1 MLSILLQTENLN
13 NLTESV
19 NKVTDS
25 SIRIA
30 QAANDF
36 GALRVAFGVFMIFII
51 IIVILF
57 IWQIFVLSGKLNTI
71 YGAAVKTTEYFET
84 SAEGDIGPSQAQ
96 VIVRRNFN
104 SWSQAI
110 KYYILRIRL
119 ENHIDDKDKIKVK
132 IDRLVRNEFSELT
145 TYLSNFKCNK
155 KVLSFIVEDDD
166 IQMIEDFIFE
176 QVYIPKND
184 FTISN
189 MDQSTSIFI
198 NGLKLSYIKKI
209 PQWENW

>member
-25 SIRIA
+25 SIKIA

-57 IWQIFVLSGKLNTI
+57 IWQIFVLSGKLNII

-104 SWSQAI
+104 SLSQAI

-119 ENHIDDKDKIKVK
+119 ENHIDDKNKIKVK

-209 PQWENW
+209 PQ

>member
-71 YGAAVKTTEYFET
+71 YGAAIKTTEYFET

-104 SWSQAI
+104 SLSQAI

-119 ENHIDDKDKIKVK
+119 ENHIDDRDKIKIK

-155 KVLSFIVEDDD
+155 RVLSFIVEDDD
-166 IQMIEDFIFE
+166 IQMVEDFILE
-176 QVYIPKND
+176 QVYIPKGD

-209 PQWENW
+209 PQ

>member
-36 GALRVAFGVFMIFII
+36 GALRVVFGVFMIFII

-104 SWSQAI
+104 SLSQAI

-132 IDRLVRNEFSELT
+132 IDRLVRNEFSELI

-209 PQWENW
+209 PQ

>member
-57 IWQIFVLSGKLNTI
+57 IWQIFVLSGKLNII

-96 VIVRRNFN
+96 LIVRRNFN
-104 SWSQAI
+104 SLSQAI

-209 PQWENW
+209 PQ

>member
-104 SWSQAI
+104 SLSQAI

-155 KVLSFIVEDDD
+155 KVLSFIIEDDD

-176 QVYIPKND
+176 QVYTPKND

-209 PQWENW
+209 PQ

>member
-84 SAEGDIGPSQAQ
+84 SAEGNIGPSQAQ

-104 SWSQAI
+104 SLSQAI

-119 ENHIDDKDKIKVK
+119 ENHIDDKNKIKVK

-166 IQMIEDFIFE
+166 IQMVEDFIFE

-209 PQWENW
+209 PQ

>member
-84 SAEGDIGPSQAQ
+84 SAEGDVGPSQAQ

-104 SWSQAI
+104 SLSQAI

-119 ENHIDDKDKIKVK
+119 ENHIDDKNKIKVK

-145 TYLSNFKCNK
+145 TYLSNFRCNE

-166 IQMIEDFIFE
+166 IQMVEDFIFE

-209 PQWENW
+209 PQ

>member
-104 SWSQAI
+104 SLSQAI
-110 KYYILRIRL
+110 KYYILTIRL
-119 ENHIDDKDKIKVK
+119 ENHIDDKNKIKVK
-132 IDRLVRNEFSELT
+132 IDRLVRNEFSELI

-209 PQWENW
+209 PQ

>member
-36 GALRVAFGVFMIFII
+36 GALRVVFGVFMIFII

-57 IWQIFVLSGKLNTI
+57 IWQIFVLSGKLNII

-104 SWSQAI
+104 SLSQAI

-119 ENHIDDKDKIKVK
+119 ENHIDDKNKIKVK

-155 KVLSFIVEDDD
+155 RVLSFIIEDDD
-166 IQMIEDFIFE
+166 IQMVEDFIFE

-209 PQWENW
+209 PQ

>member
-84 SAEGDIGPSQAQ
+84 SAEGDVGPSQAQ

-104 SWSQAI
+104 SLSQAT

-119 ENHIDDKDKIKVK
+119 ENHIDDKNKIKVK
-132 IDRLVRNEFSELT
+132 INRLVRNEFSELT
-145 TYLSNFKCNK
+145 TYLSNFKCNE

-166 IQMIEDFIFE
+166 IQMVEDFIFE
-176 QVYIPKND
+176 QVYIPKNN

-209 PQWENW
+209 PQ

>member
-30 QAANDF
+30 QAVNDF

-57 IWQIFVLSGKLNTI
+57 VWQIFILSGKLNII

-104 SWSQAI
+104 SLSQAI

-209 PQWENW
+209 PQ

>member
-104 SWSQAI
+104 SLSQAI

-119 ENHIDDKDKIKVK
+119 ENHIDDKNKIKVK
-132 IDRLVRNEFSELT
+132 IDRLVRNEFSELI

-166 IQMIEDFIFE
+166 IQMVENFIFE

-209 PQWENW
+209 PQ

>member
-71 YGAAVKTTEYFET
+71 YGAAIKTTEYFET

-104 SWSQAI
+104 SLSQVI

-119 ENHIDDKDKIKVK
+119 ENHIDDRDRIKIK

-145 TYLSNFKCNK
+145 TYLSNFKCNE

-166 IQMIEDFIFE
+166 IQMVEDFIFE

-209 PQWENW
+209 PQ

>member
-1 MLSILLQTENLN
+1 MLSILFQTENLN

-96 VIVRRNFN
+96 IIVRRNFN
-104 SWSQAI
+104 SLSQAI

-119 ENHIDDKDKIKVK
+119 ENHIDDENKIRVK
-132 IDRLVRNEFSELT
+132 IDMLVRNEFSELT

-209 PQWENW
+209 PQ

>member
-96 VIVRRNFN
+96 IIVRRNFN
-104 SWSQAI
+104 SLSQAI

-119 ENHIDDKDKIKVK
+119 ENHIDDKNKIKVK
-132 IDRLVRNEFSELT
+132 IDMLVRNEFSELT

-209 PQWENW
+209 PQ

>member
-104 SWSQAI
+104 SLSQAI

-119 ENHIDDKDKIKVK
+119 ENHIDDKNRIKVK

-166 IQMIEDFIFE
+166 IQMVEDFIFE

-209 PQWENW
+209 PQ

>member
-96 VIVRRNFN
+96 IIVRRNFN
-104 SWSQAI
+104 SLSQAI
-110 KYYILRIRL
+110 KYYILRIRI
-119 ENHIDDKDKIKVK
+119 ENHIDDKNKIKVK

-145 TYLSNFKCNK
+145 TYLSNFKCNE

-166 IQMIEDFIFE
+166 IQMVEDFIFE

-209 PQWENW
+209 PQ

>member
-1 MLSILLQTENLN
+1 MLSILLQTENPN

-71 YGAAVKTTEYFET
+71 YGAAIKTTEYFET

-104 SWSQAI
+104 SLSQAI

-119 ENHIDDKDKIKVK
+119 ENHIDDRDRIKIK

-145 TYLSNFKCNK
+145 TYLSNFKCNER
-155 KVLSFIVEDDD
+155 VLSFIVEDDD
-166 IQMIEDFIFE
+166 IQMVEDFILE
-176 QVYIPKND
+176 QVYIPKDD

-209 PQWENW
+209 PQ

>member
-96 VIVRRNFN
+96 IIVRRNFN
-104 SWSQAI
+104 SLSQAI

-119 ENHIDDKDKIKVK
+119 ENHIDDKNKIKVK
-132 IDRLVRNEFSELT
+132 IGGLVRNEFSELT

-155 KVLSFIVEDDD
+155 KVLSFIVEEDD
-166 IQMIEDFIFE
+166 IQMVEDFIFE

-209 PQWENW
+209 PQ

>member
-1 MLSILLQTENLN
+1 MLSILLQTENPN
-13 NLTESV
+13 NLTESI

-71 YGAAVKTTEYFET
+71 YGAAVKITEYFET

-104 SWSQAI
+104 SLSQAI

-119 ENHIDDKDKIKVK
+119 ENHIDDKNKIKVK

-155 KVLSFIVEDDD
+155 KALSFIVEDGD
-166 IQMIEDFIFE
+166 IQMVEDFIFE

-209 PQWENW
+209 PQ

>member
-104 SWSQAI
+104 SLSQAI

-119 ENHIDDKDKIKVK
+119 ENHIDDKNKIKVK

-145 TYLSNFKCNK
+145 TYLSNFKCNE

-166 IQMIEDFIFE
+166 IQMVEDFIFE

-189 MDQSTSIFI
+189 MDQSTFIFI

-209 PQWENW
+209 PQ

>member
-104 SWSQAI
+104 SLSQAI

-189 MDQSTSIFI
+189 MDQSISIFI

-209 PQWENW
+209 PQ

>member
-104 SWSQAI
+104 SLSQAI

-119 ENHIDDKDKIKVK
+119 ENHIDDKDKVKVK

-209 PQWENW
+209 PQ

>member
-84 SAEGDIGPSQAQ
+84 SAEGDMGPSQAQ

-104 SWSQAI
+104 SLSQAI

-119 ENHIDDKDKIKVK
+119 ENHIDDKNKIKVK

-166 IQMIEDFIFE
+166 IQMVEDFIFE

-209 PQWENW
+209 PQ

>member
-57 IWQIFVLSGKLNTI
+57 IWQIFVLSGKLNII

-96 VIVRRNFN
+96 IIVRRNFN
-104 SWSQAI
+104 SLSQAI

-119 ENHIDDKDKIKVK
+119 ENHIDDKNKIKVK

-209 PQWENW
+209 PQ

>member
-84 SAEGDIGPSQAQ
+84 SAEGDVGPSQAQ

-104 SWSQAI
+104 SLSQAI

-119 ENHIDDKDKIKVK
+119 ENHIDDKNKIKVK
-132 IDRLVRNEFSELT
+132 IDRLVRNEFSELI

-209 PQWENW
+209 PQ

>member
-84 SAEGDIGPSQAQ
+84 SAEGDVGPSQAQ

-104 SWSQAI
+104 SLSQAI

-166 IQMIEDFIFE
+166 IQIIEDFIFE

-209 PQWENW
+209 PQ

>member
-57 IWQIFVLSGKLNTI
+57 IWQIFVLSGKLNII

-104 SWSQAI
+104 SLSQAI

-119 ENHIDDKDKIKVK
+119 ENHIDDKNKIKVK

-166 IQMIEDFIFE
+166 IQMVEDFIFE
-176 QVYIPKND
+176 QIYIPKND

-209 PQWENW
+209 PQ

>member
-1 MLSILLQTENLN
+1 MLSILLQTENLD

-104 SWSQAI
+104 SLSQAI

-166 IQMIEDFIFE
+166 IQMVEDFIFE

-209 PQWENW
+209 PQ

>member
-104 SWSQAI
+104 SLSQAI

-166 IQMIEDFIFE
+166 IQIVEDFIFE

-198 NGLKLSYIKKI
+198 NGLKFSYIKKI
-209 PQWENW
+209 PQ

>member
-71 YGAAVKTTEYFET
+71 YGAAIKTTEYFET
-84 SAEGDIGPSQAQ
+84 SVEGDIGPSQAQ

-104 SWSQAI
+104 SLSQAI

-119 ENHIDDKDKIKVK
+119 ENHIDDRDRIKIK

-145 TYLSNFKCNK
+145 TYLSNFKCNEM
-155 KVLSFIVEDDD
+155 VLSFIVEDDD
-166 IQMIEDFIFE
+166 IQMVEDFILE
-176 QVYIPKND
+176 QVYIPKDD

-209 PQWENW
+209 PQ

>member
-104 SWSQAI
+104 SLSQAI

-132 IDRLVRNEFSELT
+132 VDRLVRNEFSELT

-209 PQWENW
+209 PQ

>member
-104 SWSQAI
+104 SLSQAI

-119 ENHIDDKDKIKVK
+119 ENHIDDKNKIKVK

-145 TYLSNFKCNK
+145 TYLSDFKCNK

-166 IQMIEDFIFE
+166 IQMVEDFIFE

-209 PQWENW
+209 PQ

>member
-19 NKVTDS
+19 NRVTDS

-104 SWSQAI
+104 SLSQVI

-119 ENHIDDKDKIKVK
+119 ENHVDDKNRVKIK

-145 TYLSNFKCNK
+145 TYLSNFKCNEK
-155 KVLSFIVEDDD
+155 ALSFIVEDDD
-166 IQMIEDFIFE
+166 IQMVEDFIME
-176 QVYIPKND
+176 QVYIPKED

-209 PQWENW
+209 PQ

>member
-96 VIVRRNFN
+96 VIVRRSFN
-104 SWSQAI
+104 SLSQVI

-119 ENHIDDKDKIKVK
+119 ENHIDDKNKIKVK

-166 IQMIEDFIFE
+166 IQMVEDFIFE

-209 PQWENW
+209 PQ

>member
-57 IWQIFVLSGKLNTI
+57 IWQIFILSGKLNTI

-104 SWSQAI
+104 SLSQAI

-166 IQMIEDFIFE
+166 IQMIDDFIFE

-209 PQWENW
+209 PQ

>member
-84 SAEGDIGPSQAQ
+84 SAEGDVGPSQAQ

-104 SWSQAI
+104 SLSQAI

-145 TYLSNFKCNK
+145 TYLSNFKCNE

-166 IQMIEDFIFE
+166 IQMVEDFIFE

-184 FTISN
+184 FTIFN

-209 PQWENW
+209 PQ

>member
-25 SIRIA
+25 SVRIA

-96 VIVRRNFN
+96 IIVRRNFN
-104 SWSQAI
+104 SLSQAI

-119 ENHIDDKDKIKVK
+119 ENHIDDKGKIKVK

-209 PQWENW
+209 PQ

>member
-96 VIVRRNFN
+96 IIVRRNFN
-104 SWSQAI
+104 SLSQAI

-166 IQMIEDFIFE
+166 IQMIENFIFE

-209 PQWENW
+209 PQ

>member
-57 IWQIFVLSGKLNTI
+57 VWQIFVLSGKLNTI

-84 SAEGDIGPSQAQ
+84 SVEGDIGPSQAQ

-104 SWSQAI
+104 SLSQAI

-209 PQWENW
+209 PQ